1 MYSVKMT
8 DMAKTPDEVKEDMDG
23 PMAAPVSVNRYPYGL
38 CLSLDQD
45 DLAKL
50 DMPLDAEVGDMI
62 HVMAFARVTSVSKQ
76 ELADGKCNCRV
87 ELQITHLA
95 LEDEDQEM
103 GQDAE
108 AAE

>member
-1 MYSVKMT
+1 MYSVSMA
-8 DMAKTPDEVKEDMDG
+8 DMAKTPEEVKEDSE
-23 PMAAPVSVNRYPYGL
+23 PMAPVSVNRYPYGL

-45 DLAKL
+45 DLEKL
-50 DMPLDAEVGDMI
+50 SMPLDAEVGDMI

-103 GQDAE
+103 DGAE
-108 AAE
+108 AAA